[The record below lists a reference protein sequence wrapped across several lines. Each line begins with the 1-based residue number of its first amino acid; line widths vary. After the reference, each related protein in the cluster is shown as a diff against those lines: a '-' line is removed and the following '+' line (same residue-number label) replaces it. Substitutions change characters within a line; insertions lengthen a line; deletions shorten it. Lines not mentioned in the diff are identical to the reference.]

1 MRDTAGVAGL
11 LGGAEEAGDGHVPV
25 AGGEAAGAG
34 AADASALYNP
44 DAPSLDEAYEPAA
57 DDADEYDPD
66 CGRPVSLDIETTDLS
81 RDCKVTC
88 ICVWDGAEGRSWV
101 FRPDTMESDLA
112 LCVAELPGMLESAS
126 LIYAYNGLR
135 FDLPILARWLNLQ
148 PLLGDWIR
156 KLVDPL
162 AQASTIHYAH
172 VRVITELR
180 VQAKALFGTRACIK
194 LDNWL
199 LQNALPTK
207 SGSGLEAVEMA
218 KEGRWDELAAYCMR
232 DTELTHMITTRAIQT
247 TAEWQHMR
255 YAPGGRVGV
264 FTSGLTGP

>member
-1 MRDTAGVAGL
+1 MSV
-11 LGGAEEAGDGHVPV
+11 
-25 AGGEAAGAG
+25 
-34 AADASALYNP
+34 
-44 DAPSLDEAYEPAA
+44 
-57 DDADEYDPD
+57 
-66 CGRPVSLDIETTDLS
+66 DIETDGVS
-81 RDCKVTC
+81 KDCNVTC
-88 ICVWDGAEGRSWV
+88 VCVWDGVAGRSWV